1 MRSPRSKGGAC
12 RAAGEEVHKATSRAT
27 EPAKNKNAWI
37 GACRGAG
44 DCRTNTTGG
53 ENTPMGSKARRCK
66 RHKRGTKEARKRGGI
81 HRRRGSCHR
90 SWCMTSS
97 SYGTAAAWI
106 QLAVDGAQIIPTLTP
121 VVRVPSPVTTRMIL
135 HSPVGDRS
143 RRALRHGASAVWV
156 QAEST
161 FGSVSSVVWLESR
174 LARLVARRS
183 QRPNLLVSRR
193 LRQQRRRLFPAPH
206 PVVSS
211 VRP

>member
-1 MRSPRSKGGAC
+1 MHAEQRAKKSTKQPQERPNRRKTKMRGLARAGAPVI
-12 RAAGEEVHKATSRAT
+12 AGRT
-27 EPAKNKNAWI
+27 PQ
-37 GACRGAG
+37 AG
-44 DCRTNTTGG
+44 KT
-53 ENTPMGSKARRCK
+53 RRWG
-66 RHKRGTKEARKRGGI
+66 RRRVDASAIRRGTKEARKRGGI
-81 HRRRGSCHR
+81 HRRRGSCNR

-97 SYGTAAAWI
+97 SYGTAAAWV

-193 LRQQRRRLFPAPH
+193 LRQRRRRLFPALH

-211 VRP
+211 V